1 MTVQQII
8 EQLKNI
14 REQAVNDDEIT
25 KESMVEAITDV
36 IHDASGDGGEWIFD
50 DDDHYDTFESE
61 PDFTELVIK
70 D

>member
-14 REQAVNDDEIT
+14 REQAVNDDENT

-36 IHDASGDGGEWIFD
+36 IHDASGDGGEWDFVSD
-50 DDDHYDTFESE
+50 DYDTLEE
-61 PDFTELVIK
+61 TDFTKLEIL
-70 D
+70 